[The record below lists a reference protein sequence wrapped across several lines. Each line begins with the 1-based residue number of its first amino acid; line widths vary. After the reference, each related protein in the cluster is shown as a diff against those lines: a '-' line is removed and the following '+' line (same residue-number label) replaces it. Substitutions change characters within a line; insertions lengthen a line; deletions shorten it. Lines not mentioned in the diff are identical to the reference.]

1 MGLIRLVNSLFQLYE
16 LILLA
21 RIFTSWVNAD
31 PYNPVVRWLYRMTE
45 PVMRPF
51 RGLLPPLGMID
62 FSPVLV
68 FLALEVARQLVVRF
82 LWTVLL

>member
-1 MGLIRLVNSLFQLYE
+1 MGLIRLVNGVVQLYE
-16 LILLA
+16 LILIA

-31 PYNPVVRWLYRMTE
+31 PYNPVVRWLYRLTE

-68 FLALEVARQLVVRF
+68 FLAIEVARQLVVRF
-82 LWTVLL
+82 LLTVLV

>member
-1 MGLIRLVNSLFQLYE
+1 MALVSLVNNLVQLYE
-16 LILLA
+16 FILLA

-31 PYNPVVRWLYRMTE
+31 PYNPVVRWLYRLTE

-68 FLALEVARQLVVRF
+68 FLALEVARRLVVS
-82 LWTVLL
+82 LLLSVF